1 MMVKLYHTIQNA
13 SIWCGEQ
20 LFYNYMLC
28 YRKSRK
34 IYRTGLIRKP
44 HIRKPTLRA
53 GGRRWEYERNKIR
66 KPQARN
72 QTYRLREMRKGMALW
87 QCKILWYV
95 RGKIKGNPRE
105 EFPLISYLL
114 IRFSAI
120 RTAFVFHTF
129 TKWTAWWTFANHGLT
144 AHCAILLHINR
155 IRGLT

>member
-1 MMVKLYHTIQNA
+1 MTFHNGPHPFLPQFYHNRQVNTIHIMCKSHDPN
-13 SIWCGEQ
+13 SIE
-20 LFYNYMLC
+20 N
-28 YRKSRK
+28 
-34 IYRTGLIRKP
+34 
-44 HIRKPTLRA
+44 HIRKPARES
-53 GGRRWEYERNKIR
+53 GRGRWEYERDKIR